1 MAIFRRK
8 NGTFEAEVYV
18 NGKRIESKKGFKNK
32 KTAKEWHDGKLLLY
46 KRGELSSDRKEFTMD
61 ELFTKY
67 EEIHLPQLALNS
79 QIRYRGE
86 LERKLKPYFKY
97 RKIKDI
103 GLPMILDFRAK
114 LLKQDLS
121 PKSVNDIVGLLRSI
135 FRLGIDYGMLSV
147 NPVTVKTIKVPRLS
161 YQWWQNWSD
170 VQLFLEGTKRARYGL
185 AFRLALECGLRQAE
199 IVGLC
204 KKDIDLERC
213 QIHVHRQWLW
223 KHESYSTTK
232 QNRER
237 YVGFEQN
244 SELHR
249 MLRRAVE
256 DKAHP
261 EILFVTE
268 NGKIVRPNFL
278 YDSFKEWIRKLE
290 LPPIRFHDL
299 RHTFASWYMI
309 RVGDMWQLM
318 EILGHSDI
326 KMTMKYSHL
335 SKDVKRVPSLDAEK
349 FTAFS
354 RREGHLSVVK

>member
-1 MAIFRRK
+1 MAIIRRES
-8 NGTFEAEVYV
+8 GTFEATVYL
-18 NGKRIESKKGFKNK
+18 NGRRIESKRGFKTK
-32 KTAKEWHDGKLLLY
+32 RDAKEWHDGKLLLY

-61 ELFTKY
+61 ELFAKY

-79 QIRYRGE
+79 QLRYRGE
-86 LERKLKPYFKY
+86 LENRLKPFFRY
-97 RKIKDI
+97 RKIKDV
-103 GLPMILDFRAK
+103 GLPLILDFRAQ
-114 LLKQDLS
+114 LLKSLS
-121 PKSVNDIVGLLRSI
+121 PKSVNDMVGLLRSI
-135 FRLGIDYGMLSV
+135 FRLGTDYGMLSV
-147 NPVTVKTIKVPRLS
+147 NPVTVKAIKVPRRS
-161 YQWWQNWSD
+161 YQWWQSWSD
-170 VQLFLEGTKRARYGL
+170 VQRFLEGTKRARYAL
-185 AFRLALECGLRQAE
+185 AFRLAIECGLRQAE

-213 QIHVHRQWLW
+213 QIHIHRQWLW
-223 KHESYSTTK
+223 KQQTYGPTK

-249 MLRRAVE
+249 MLRAAVE
-256 DKAHP
+256 DKSHP

-268 NGKIVRPNFL
+268 YGKIVRPNFL

-309 RVGDMWQLM
+309 RVGDIWQLQQL
-318 EILGHSDI
+318 LGHSNVA
-326 KMTMKYSHL
+326 MTEKYAHL